1 MNLFDQI
8 LNWDRQLFFNLNSH
22 HSPWMDNFMWL
33 VSDPIVWIPF
43 FLVALYALF
52 KNKKNNSIAIL
63 ITIAL
68 LIVITDQLSSGVI
81 KPLVARLRPTHD
93 PEFCDWVNTVNNYK
107 GGLYSFVSGHA
118 TNFFALAL
126 FTSLIFNY
134 WPYTIVSMLWALL
147 ISFSRIYLG
156 VHYPL
161 DIFSGMLLGI
171 LMSVL
176 FYYIYVR
183 IFDSSSK
190 IRKKENRYRK
200 AQLSSGF
207 VLKDLNLL
215 IITLLLLI
223 VSLLTVSYSLVW

>member
-1 MNLFDQI
+1 MNFFDQI
-8 LNWDRQLFFNLNSH
+8 INWDRQLFFNLNSH
-22 HSPWMDNFMWL
+22 HSLWMDNFMWL

-43 FLVALYALF
+43 FLVALYVLF
-52 KNKKNNSIAIL
+52 KNKKSNSIAIL

-68 LIVITDQLSSGVI
+68 LIVITDQISSGVI
-81 KPLVARLRPTHD
+81 KPLVARLRPTQD
-93 PEFCDWVNTVNNYK
+93 PEFSDWVNTVNNYK
-107 GGLYSFVSGHA
+107 GGLYGFVSGHA

-126 FTSLIFNY
+126 FTSLVFSY

-147 ISFSRIYLG
+147 ISYSRIYLG

-161 DIFSGMLLGI
+161 DIFSGMFLGLL
-171 LMSVL
+171 LSSL
-176 FYYIYVR
+176 FYYLYVR

-190 IRKKENRYRK
+190 IRKRENRFRK

-207 VLKDLNLL
+207 VSKDLNLL

-223 VSLLTVSYSLVW
+223 VTLLAVSYSLAW